1 MLKKIF
7 NRKVTS
13 ILVFVLCFF
22 QLTVNAQYKSVSL
35 KVDGSKKFQQIDGF
49 GVNINT
55 AWWNNGDFRDARIVQ
70 PAIDMLIDSLG
81 VTIFRAVI
89 EEMDWEA
96 VNDDNDP
103 DNFNWNYYNKVF
115 SNKRFQ
121 GVWNTL
127 HYLNQKGITDELIIS
142 FMGGPPAEAPL
153 AGKDR
158 QKSWMGDTDYTIN
171 PMMEDEFVE
180 SIAALLYY
188 ARNTAKI
195 QFTLVSPFNE
205 TDIVSSSKSSDHP
218 DGIVEGPNIPDATQ
232 VVRIIEK
239 LSRKLDAIGMSDI
252 RFVAPDAAGDQLF
265 ASCFEEMIKDSY
277 LMGKL
282 AHWGVHDYGNNAKN
296 YYNII
301 NNPAN
306 PNKSFWVTE
315 MAGIG
320 NLLGQL
326 GDSTR
331 SYIFWDG
338 FDCVY
343 QHARRNGYGS
353 EPPNDWVFW
362 YGPEAGKPLLEY
374 LKSTNSWSP
383 RKQFYQFAQV
393 FKFVKPGATLIGS
406 THNDSSLIV
415 QSFLNPDG
423 QLLIVGL
430 NSDKESITL
439 NGTLTNMPAIGKL
452 AMTYTNAEKNLQ
464 KGSDICLVNNEM
476 KLNIPPDC
484 IFTLRGS
491 VEYDQTGESGIKPEP
506 SDWYAGDMHVHRN
519 CGIGR
524 PILPESEFFNM
535 MKPNN
540 LAVISVLADM
550 GNAEVQDSRT
560 DLPKVNGTDAPQS
573 GPGRIVHYDA
583 EWHFDP
589 EGVTFDHK
597 ALGGHL
603 VLLGLKNAHQIWDE
617 SPYKILEWGKKQN
630 AVQGFCHMQYLNDS
644 IQKELTCC
652 IPIDY
657 PVETALGTIDF
668 LAEDVWLNDAAVK
681 GYYKLL
687 NCGFRLGWAAGTDY
701 PCNNNE
707 PLGSLLTYVE
717 VKNKPLTYSNWI
729 EGIKNGRTV
738 VTTDG
743 HNEFLDLKVNGDA
756 TPGDEIKLK
765 GKGMVD
771 INVTWNT
778 IKELSGDIEIVCNG
792 KVIETQKC
800 HAKPGE
806 SLTMKT
812 RIPITQSSWICARRV
827 DEKGHRSHTAPVY
840 ISINNLPVRASA
852 EDAKYFVRWIDNILE
867 RIAPGGPWNWYFT
880 HDLDIVQ
887 NRHRKA
893 RSIYSKI
900 AKEAE
905 KQNNIKSR

>member
-1 MLKKIF
+1 MHKKIF

-13 ILVFVLCFF
+13 ILVFVICFF
-22 QLTVNAQYKSVSL
+22 QLTLNAQDKSVSL
-35 KVDGSKKFQQIDGF
+35 KVDGTNKFRQIDGF

-55 AWWNNGDFRDARIVQ
+55 AWWYNGDFRDARIIQ
-70 PAIDMLIDSLG
+70 PAIDLLIDSLG

-89 EEMDWEA
+89 EEMDWEK

-142 FMGGPPAEAPL
+142 FMGGPPSEAPL
-153 AGKDR
+153 AEKDR
-158 QKSWMGDTDYTIN
+158 QKSWMGDTDYTIS
-171 PMMEDEFVE
+171 PGMEEEFVE

-195 QFTLVSPFNE
+195 QFALVSPLNE
-205 TDIVSSSKSSDHP
+205 TDIVSSTKGADHP

-239 LSRKLDAIGMSDI
+239 LARKLDAIGMSDV

-265 ASCFEEMIKDSY
+265 KSCFEEMVKDSY
-277 LMGKL
+277 LMDKL
-282 AHWGVHDYGNNAKN
+282 AYWGVHDYGTNAKN
-296 YYNII
+296 YFNII
-301 NNPAN
+301 NTHAN

-326 GDSTR
+326 GDSAS

-353 EPPNDWVFW
+353 APPNDWVFW
-362 YGPEAGKPLLEY
+362 FGPEVGKPLLEY
-374 LKSTNSWSP
+374 LPSTNSWSP

-393 FKFVKPGATLIGS
+393 FKFVKPGARLIGS
-406 THNDSSLIV
+406 IVNDSSLIV
-415 QSFLNPDG
+415 RSFLNPDG
-423 QLLIVGL
+423 QVVIVGL

-439 NGTLTNMPAIGKL
+439 NGTLTNMPAIGRL
-452 AMTYTNAEKNLQ
+452 AMTYTNSEKNLQ
-464 KGSDICLVNNEM
+464 KGSDICLDNNEM
-476 KLNIPPDC
+476 KVNIPPDC
-484 IFTLRGS
+484 VFTLRGS
-491 VEYDQTGESGIKPEP
+491 PEYDQTGESGIKPEP

-519 CGIGR
+519 CGIGG
-524 PILPESEFFNM
+524 PILPESEFINM

-540 LAVISVLADM
+540 LAVISILADM

-560 DLPKVNGTDAPQS
+560 DLPKVNGTDASQS
-573 GPGRIVHYDA
+573 IPGRIVHYDA

-603 VLLGLKNAHQIWDE
+603 VLLGLKNARQIWDE
-617 SPYKILEWGKKQN
+617 SPYKILEWGKEQN
-630 AVQGFCHMQYLNDS
+630 AVKGFCHMEYLNDS

-657 PVETALGTIDF
+657 PVETALGNIDF
-668 LAEDVWLNDAAVK
+668 LAEDVWLNDAAIK
-681 GYYKLL
+681 AYYKLL
-687 NCGFRLGWAAGTDY
+687 NCGFRPGWAAGTDY
-701 PCNNNE
+701 PCNNSE

-717 VKNKPLTYSNWI
+717 VKNKPLTYRNWI

-738 VTTDG
+738 VTTNG
-743 HNEFLDLKVNGDA
+743 HEEFLNLRVNGDA

-765 GKGMVD
+765 GKGLVD
-771 INVTWNT
+771 INVKWTT
-778 IKELSGDIEIVCNG
+778 IKELSGAIEIVCNG

-806 SLTMKT
+806 SVTMKT
-812 RIPITQSSWICARRV
+812 SVSISQSSWICARRV

-840 ISINNLPVRASA
+840 ISINNMPVRASA
-852 EDAKYFVRWIDNILE
+852 EDAEYFVRWIDNILE
-867 RIAPGGPWNWYFT
+867 RIAPGGPWNGYFT

-887 NRHRKA
+887 KRYNKA
-893 RSIYSKI
+893 RLIYSKI

-905 KQNNIKSR
+905 KQNKIKSR